1 MRRIVAARYSTMR
14 SAPIARPFRLALL
27 AMMLVAGATR
37 PSAADTSD
45 SDRLIRASEVLVK
58 FTAEDESS
66 IPASL
71 LERSHG
77 VAVIPSLVR
86 GGFFIGGRRG
96 RGVLSVRTVDG
107 QWSNPA
113 FITLTGGNLGL
124 QFGAEWADVV
134 LVFANEQS
142 VKNMAS
148 GKFTMGGDATAV
160 AGPLG
165 KRATA
170 AITAKAE
177 VYIYTRSRGLY
188 AGAAFEGARLAIDG
202 DGNKRFYS
210 GDEHQALGPPT
221 AATPATAKQFIET
234 LHGVSTAGATPAHTT
249 TTTTTTT
256 PPNGSA
262 PSASAPSGG
271 GAEEA
276 VIYPLDETPH

>member
-1 MRRIVAARYSTMR
+1 
-14 SAPIARPFRLALL
+14 
-27 AMMLVAGATR
+27 
-37 PSAADTSD
+37 
-45 SDRLIRASEVLVK
+45 
-58 FTAEDESS
+58 
-66 IPASL
+66 
-71 LERSHG
+71 
-77 VAVIPSLVR
+77 VIPSLVR

-96 RGVLSVRTVDG
+96 RGVLSVRTPDG

-113 FITLTGGNLGL
+113 FVTLTGGNLGL

-148 GKFTMGGDATAV
+148 GKFTMGADATAI

-202 DGNKRFYS
+202 EGNKSFYS
-210 GDEHQALGPPT
+210 GDEHQALGPST
-221 AATPATAKQFIET
+221 AATPAAAQQFIET
-234 LHGVSTAGATPAHTT
+234 LRGLSTPGAAPPQSTATT
-249 TTTTTTT
+249 TTTATT
-256 PPNGSA
+256 
-262 PSASAPSGG
+262 PSGG
-271 GAEEA
+271 SPSGAGAEEA
-276 VIYPLDETPH
+276 VIYPLDETSH

>member
-1 MRRIVAARYSTMR
+1 MRRIVAARDQTMR
-14 SAPIARPFRLALL
+14 TAGITHRFSLALL
-27 AMMLVAGATR
+27 AAILAAGSG
-37 PSAADTSD
+37 PSAAETSD
-45 SDRLIRASEVLVK
+45 GDRLIRASEVLVK

-71 LERSHG
+71 LERAHG
-77 VAVIPSLVR
+77 VAVLPSLVR

-96 RGVLSVRTVDG
+96 RGVLSVRAADG

-148 GKFTMGGDATAV
+148 GKFTMGGDATAI
-160 AGPLG
+160 AGPIG

-170 AITAKAE
+170 AITARAE

-188 AGAAFEGARLAIDG
+188 AGAAFEGTRLAVDG
-202 DGNKRFYS
+202 DGNRAFYS

-221 AATPATAKQFIET
+221 AATPATARQFIET
-234 LHGVSTAGATPAHTT
+234 LHGVSTAGAPAPHATT
-249 TTTTTTT
+249 TTTTTSTT
-256 PPNGSA
+256 TTSGSA
-262 PSASAPSGG
+262 PSSGG
-271 GAEEA
+271 ADEA

>member
-1 MRRIVAARYSTMR
+1 MRTARIAHH
-14 SAPIARPFRLALL
+14 FGLALL
-27 AMMLVAGATR
+27 AATLVVGAR
-37 PSAADTSD
+37 PSAAETSD

-58 FTAEDESS
+58 FTAEDEKA
-66 IPASL
+66 IPTAL
-71 LERSHG
+71 LERAHG

-96 RGVLSVRTVDG
+96 RGVLSVRETDG

-113 FITLTGGNLGL
+113 FITLTGGNIGL

-134 LVFANEQS
+134 LVFENEQS

-148 GKFTMGGDATAV
+148 GKFTMGGDAAAV

-170 AITAKAE
+170 AITGKAE

-188 AGAAFEGARLAIDG
+188 AGAAFEGARLDIDE
-202 DGNKRFYS
+202 DGNKTFYS
-210 GDEHQALGPPT
+210 GDDHAALGPPT
-221 AATPATAKQFIET
+221 AATPTAARQFIDT
-234 LHGVSTAGATPAHTT
+234 LHGVSTPGAAPPPTT

-256 PPNGSA
+256 TTN
-262 PSASAPSGG
+262 ASAPSSGG
-271 GAEEA
+271 SAEEA
-276 VIYPLDETPH
+276 VIYPLDEAPH

>member
-1 MRRIVAARYSTMR
+1 MR
-14 SAPIARPFRLALL
+14 SVPIARSFGLALL
-27 AMMLVAGATR
+27 AAILAAGSR
-37 PSAADTSD
+37 PSAAETSD

-58 FTAEDESS
+58 FTTEDESS

-71 LERSHG
+71 LERAHG

-96 RGVLSVRTVDG
+96 RGVLSVRSADG

-160 AGPLG
+160 AGPIG

-202 DGNKRFYS
+202 DGNKAFY
-210 GDEHQALGPPT
+210 GDERAALGPAT
-221 AATPATAKQFIET
+221 ATTPATARQFIET
-234 LHGVSTAGATPAHTT
+234 LHGVSAPGSAPPHTTTSTAPTT
-249 TTTTTTT
+249 TTT
-256 PPNGSA
+256 
-262 PSASAPSGG
+262 SASAPSNG

>member
-1 MRRIVAARYSTMR
+1 MRTARIAST
-14 SAPIARPFRLALL
+14 FGLALL
-27 AMMLVAGATR
+27 AAILVAGAR
-37 PSAADTSD
+37 PSAAETSD

-71 LERSHG
+71 LERAHG

-86 GGFFIGGRRG
+86 GGFFLGGRRG
-96 RGVLSVRTVDG
+96 RGVLSVRTADG

-124 QFGAEWADVV
+124 QFGAEWSDVV

-148 GKFTMGGDATAV
+148 GKFTMGADATAI
-160 AGPLG
+160 AGPMG

-188 AGAAFEGARLAIDG
+188 AGAAFEGARLAVDG
-202 DGNKRFYS
+202 DGNKAFYS
-210 GDEHQALGPPT
+210 GDEHQALGPMT
-221 AATPATAKQFIET
+221 ATTPATAQQFIET
-234 LHGVSTAGATPAHTT
+234 LRSVSIAGAAPPHTT
-249 TTTTTTT
+249 TATTATTTA
-256 PPNGSA
+256 PSGSA
-262 PSASAPSGG
+262 PSS

-276 VIYPLDETPH
+276 VIYPLDETPR

>member
-1 MRRIVAARYSTMR
+1 MRRIVAARNPTMR
-14 SAPIARPFRLALL
+14 TARIAHAFGLALVAAILVAAARP
-27 AMMLVAGATR
+27 T
-37 PSAADTSD
+37 AAETSD

-58 FTAEDESS
+58 FTTEDESS

-71 LERSHG
+71 LERAHG
-77 VAVIPSLVR
+77 IAVIPSLVR

-96 RGVLSVRTVDG
+96 RGVLSVRAADG
-107 QWSNPA
+107 QWSSPA

-124 QFGAEWADVV
+124 QFGAEWEDVV

-148 GKFTMGGDATAV
+148 GKFTMGGDATAI
-160 AGPLG
+160 AGPIG

-188 AGAAFEGARLAIDG
+188 AGAAFEGTRLAVDG
-202 DGNKRFYS
+202 DGNKVFYS
-210 GDEHQALGPPT
+210 GDERAALGPPG
-221 AATPATAKQFIET
+221 AATPATARQFIET
-234 LHGVSTAGATPAHTT
+234 LHGVSTPGSAPPHTT
-249 TTTTTTT
+249 TATTTTATT
-256 PPNGSA
+256 TTSGSA
-262 PSASAPSGG
+262 PSSG

-276 VIYPLDETPH
+276 VIYPLDETVH